1 MADSRFFDHNGSITL
16 KELLNLTG
24 AKIYNSNNISD
35 EVEITDVSPIETAE
49 ETHLSFLIS
58 AKYLTAFKASK
69 AGFCF
74 VNEKFADKAPNS
86 MVVLVHNNPYK
97 AYAIIASKFYENKSI
112 FGNISK
118 NAVIAKTS
126 KIGKNCY
133 IGNFVVIEDE
143 VIIGDN
149 CYIDHNT
156 VIKKSVV
163 IGDSVRIA
171 SNVTISHAIIGDD
184 VIIHPGAKIG
194 QDGFG
199 FASDAS
205 GHLKVPQLGLVKIG
219 NKVEIGANTTI
230 DRGSSQ
236 DTVIADMVQID
247 NLVQLGHNVKVGKAS
262 VIVAQVGIAGSTKI
276 GDFSILGGQV
286 GVSGHLNIGSGV
298 QVAAQSGVTKDI
310 DNGQVMGGYP
320 AVPVRQWHRQTST
333 LAKISKNQISSDNS

>member
-16 KELLNLTG
+16 KELLQLTG
-24 AKIYNSNNISD
+24 AKIYNKSNISD
-35 EVEITDVSPIETAE
+35 EVEITDISPIETAK
-49 ETHLSFLIS
+49 ETQLSFLIS
-58 AKYLTAFKASK
+58 AKYLTSFKNSK

-74 VNEKFADKAPNS
+74 VNEKFADKAPDS
-86 MVVLVHNNPYK
+86 MIALVHNNPYK
-97 AYAIIASKFYENKSI
+97 AYAIIASKFYENKVI
-112 FGNISK
+112 LGNIANNAIISK
-118 NAVIAKTS
+118 SS
-126 KIGKNCY
+126 KIGNNCY
-133 IGNFVVIEDE
+133 IGNFVVIEDN

-163 IGDSVRIA
+163 IGNSVRIA
-171 SNVTISHAIIGDD
+171 SNVTISHAVIGDD

-199 FASDAS
+199 FASDS
-205 GHLKVPQLGLVKIG
+205 TGHLKVPQLGLVKIG

-247 NLVQLGHNVKVGKAS
+247 NLVQLGHNVKIGKAS

-276 GDFSILGGQV
+276 GDFSVLGGQV

-320 AVPVRQWHRQTST
+320 AVPVRQWHRQTAT
-333 LAKISKNQISSDNS
+333 LAKISKNRFASD

>member
-16 KELLNLTG
+16 KELLQLTG
-24 AKIYNSNNISD
+24 AKIYNKNNISD
-35 EVEITDVSPIETAE
+35 EVEITDVSPIETAKE
-49 ETHLSFLIS
+49 NQVSFLIS
-58 AKYLTAFKASK
+58 AKYLTAFKTSK

-74 VNEKFADKAPNS
+74 VNEKFADKAPDS
-86 MVVLVHNNPYK
+86 MIALVHNNPYK

-112 FGNISK
+112 LGNISK
-118 NAVIAKTS
+118 NAVISKSS
-126 KIGKNCY
+126 KIGNNCY
-133 IGNFVVIEDE
+133 IGNFVVIEDN

-163 IGDSVRIA
+163 IGNSVRIA
-171 SNVTISHAIIGDD
+171 SNVTISHAVIGDD

-199 FASDAS
+199 FASDS
-205 GHLKVPQLGLVKIG
+205 TGHLKVPQLGLVKIG

-247 NLVQLGHNVKVGKAS
+247 NLVQLGHNVKIGKAS

-276 GDFSILGGQV
+276 GDFSVLGGQV

-298 QVAAQSGVTKDI
+298 QIAAQSGVTKDI

-320 AVPVRQWHRQTST
+320 AVPVRQWHRQTAT
-333 LAKISKNQISSDNS
+333 LAKISKNRFASD